1 MVFLS
6 VGYHMKLAHLGNGK
20 FYSKRVEQLMW
31 GNRPWNCT
39 IASKNKIN
47 KKSILVWYK
56 NKEEML
62 HFWLCTEIF
71 CGLVW
76 APVYCSTFFFSRFR
90 LVLTH
95 PLLQL
100 QSHVASLRDG
110 QFMMLQTCSNLSIVN
125 SCKSHATQLLAGEVM
140 RSPHLY
146 MKTCRANLP
155 IVSGSCCCPQA
166 QTWCSV
172 LTCHG
177 ALLCCHFLESHIT
190 LWTIFPARMQWGSQH
205 AHSL

>member
-1 MVFLS
+1 MRKQTLKL
-6 VGYHMKLAHLGNGK
+6 YHSIKKQNK
-20 FYSKRVEQLMW
+20 QTKRVYW
-31 GNRPWNCT
+31 SGIRTRRRC
-39 IASKNKIN
+39 
-47 KKSILVWYK
+47 SISGYVLKY
-56 NKEEML
+56 
-62 HFWLCTEIF
+62 F
-71 CGLVW
+71 CSLVW
-76 APVYCSTFFFSRFR
+76 APVYCSTFFFSQFR

-146 MKTCRANLP
+146 IKTCRANLP